1 MAKPASVEAYLD
13 ALPEDRRAAMEQL
26 RAAIRAEAPEA
37 EEVITY
43 DMPGFR
49 LDGRFFV
56 SYASFKRHISL
67 FPASQ
72 GVIEGLGEAIAPHLA
87 GKGTIRFDADR
98 PLPIELIRRIVAI
111 RLEEH
116 RSR

>member
-1 MAKPASVEAYLD
+1 VSKPLSVEAYLD
-13 ALPEDRRAAMEQL
+13 ALPGDRREVMEQL

-87 GKGTIRFDADR
+87 GKGTIRFAADR

-116 RSR
+116 RAR